1 MIVHLNLQATRIM
14 QGGSMPR
21 ILHVSVEIAEVD
33 TRNVSAVTEQFNS
46 LLLKDHILDAIW
58 DVLITAASVSEIPV
72 PATRTEK

>member
-46 LLLKDHILDAIW
+46 LLL
-58 DVLITAASVSEIPV
+58 TAASVSEIPV